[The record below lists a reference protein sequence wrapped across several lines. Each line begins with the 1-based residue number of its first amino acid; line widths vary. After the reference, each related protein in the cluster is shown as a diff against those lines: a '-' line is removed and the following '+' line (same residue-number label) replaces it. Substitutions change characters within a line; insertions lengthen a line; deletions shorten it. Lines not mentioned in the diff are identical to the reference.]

1 MACTRD
7 MLRKI
12 CKGCARVKENKYNSR
27 FVDTYHQ
34 DQFYFKYAVLRESK
48 AAGEN

>member
-7 MLRKI
+7 MFRKI
-12 CKGCARVKENKYNSR
+12 YNGYARVEENKYNSR

-34 DQFYFKYAVLRESK
+34 DQFNFKYAVQYESK
-48 AAGEN
+48 AAVEN